1 MKNMKITINVTDGA
15 PASFDFKE
23 GNPWNQLTREE
34 QLLALRTFAAAHE
47 TFLKFLKP
55 EEDGK
60 E

>member
-1 MKNMKITINVTDGA
+1 MKIKINVTDGA

>member
-1 MKNMKITINVTDGA
+1 MEITIKVRGGA

-23 GNPWNQLTREE
+23 GNRDSWNQLTREE

-55 EEDGK
+55 EDGGK